1 MCASSYKLEVK
12 NIKLLSPN
20 LKTSVLASENLTSAD
35 ETILF
40 GTSNTCVWHVKQY
53 CLKSE
58 TILFRGINVHLYPSY
73 GMFMQPGVNEYS

>member
-1 MCASSYKLEVK
+1 MLKGGVYVVQAEQNNSSQMCASSYKLEVK

-40 GTSNTCVWHVKQY
+40 GT
-53 CLKSE
+53 
-58 TILFRGINVHLYPSY
+58 
-73 GMFMQPGVNEYS
+73 